1 MNKSN
6 SRWRIQ
12 SEIHED
18 IVRGWQPESRQ
29 ANCPGRRRSRLSQT
43 VQNSAEP
50 RISGLFVAEP
60 VTPPQASICIAC
72 SGFPETSASGLFD
85 TRFGIPGDREA
96 RRCQQCGLEQLSPI
110 PTAAC
115 LKELYERYYNFGG
128 EHDTLYTRLRG
139 WFFSSLLH
147 RLWAALDGD
156 ISFYTHKGSGR
167 LLDIGCN
174 EGRGLTIYA
183 RNGYTVEGLELNE
196 MAAAVARRKGFA
208 VHTATLERFGPDTL
222 FDVAVLSNVL
232 EHSLDPAQMLRD
244 VRRILKPGGK
254 VWISCPNSRSW
265 LRSFFEKYWI
275 NWHVP
280 FHIVHFS
287 PSTLETTLTRGGFTN
302 AQIRQITPSLWV
314 ASSVIARM
322 FARRGQ
328 PTRQLRNPFLVFAL
342 MLIARLVCFPLL
354 MLGNLL
360 GRGDCLI
367 AISTAAAEQ
376 PVAIDHPAKASP
388 RL

>member
-1 MNKSN
+1 M
-6 SRWRIQ
+6 
-12 SEIHED
+12 
-18 IVRGWQPESRQ
+18 QPATEPLTVSSLSCES
-29 ANCPGRRRSRLSQT
+29 PGDAPRDFPA
-43 VQNSAEP
+43 SA
-50 RISGLFVAEP
+50 
-60 VTPPQASICIAC
+60 CIAC
-72 SGFPETSASGLFD
+72 SEVLGTSADGLFD
-85 TRFGIPGDREA
+85 TRFGIPGDCEA
-96 RRCQQCGLEQLSPI
+96 RRCHKCGLEQLSPI
-110 PTAAC
+110 PTTAR
-115 LKELYERYYNFGG
+115 LKDLYEHYYNFGG
-128 EHDTLYTRLRG
+128 EHDTLYTRLRER
-139 WFFSSLLH
+139 FFSSYLH
-147 RLWAALDGD
+147 RLWAFLDGD
-156 ISFYTHKGSGR
+156 ISFYTRKGSGL

-174 EGRGLTIYA
+174 EGRGLAIYSL
-183 RNGYTVEGLELNE
+183 NGYKVEGLELNE
-196 MAAAVARRKGFA
+196 MAAAVARRKGFT
-208 VHTATLERFGPDTL
+208 VHTATLERFTPDTL

-244 VRRILKPGGK
+244 VRRILKPGGQ

-265 LRSFFEKYWI
+265 LRSFFKKYWI

-287 PSTLETTLTRGGFTN
+287 PSTLETTLARGGFANT
-302 AQIRQITPSLWV
+302 QIRQITPSLWV
-314 ASSVIARM
+314 ASSVIARI

-354 MLGNLL
+354 ILGNLW

-367 AISTAAAEQ
+367 AISTATPEQ